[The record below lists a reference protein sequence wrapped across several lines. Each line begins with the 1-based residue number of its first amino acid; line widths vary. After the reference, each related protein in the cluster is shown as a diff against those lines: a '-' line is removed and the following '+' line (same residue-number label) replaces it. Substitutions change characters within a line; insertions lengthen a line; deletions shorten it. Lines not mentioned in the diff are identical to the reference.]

1 MSMFDALP
9 KSADV
14 VVVGSGPGGA
24 GVARTLSLAGR
35 QVLVLEQGRE
45 QRGKWYYGTYLGALC
60 YSEKMAL
67 LFTEEG
73 LNIIAPHMVGG
84 ATGMYTG
91 SAAMPPEWLER
102 RYGIDLKA
110 DAERIAAELGVA
122 PLPAD
127 LAGAASGRI
136 AAAGAALG
144 QPWFAQP
151 KFMAPG
157 RSVDRGTRF
166 DCGANCMLGCRCGA
180 KWHAAEWIDDA
191 VCHGARLATG
201 ARVARVLFNGRQV
214 AGVRGWRGGLPF
226 TVWADTVVLA
236 SGGLGSA
243 RILQHSAMDAA
254 GVGMAM
260 DTTTMVYGFGPHPG
274 NGPEP
279 PMTYSFENPRDGYML
294 STLADPWLLY
304 PLAALRVGPGPLL
317 DWRRWHRGL
326 GIMIKLKDEISGGI
340 YPDGRIRKPMTA
352 ADRQRLDLAT
362 GVCRRILIEAGA
374 EAASIF
380 VRPLIGTHPS
390 ATVRIGEMLD
400 NNLMTEIDGLYVCDA
415 SVFPESLDR
424 PTVLTILALAERL
437 ARHLAGQKKR
447 AKANPPSTRVAGSAH
462 RRHP

>member
-1 MSMFDALP
+1 MYGLMP

-24 GVARTLSLAGR
+24 SVARALSRAGR
-35 QVLVLEQGRE
+35 RVLVLEQGRDH
-45 QRGKWYYGTYLGALC
+45 RGKWYYGTYPGALC

-73 LNIIAPHMVGG
+73 LNIIAPRMVGG

-91 SAAMPPEWLER
+91 SAAMPPEWLAQ

-136 AAAGAALG
+136 AAAAAALG
-144 QPWFAQP
+144 QEWFAQP
-151 KFMAPG
+151 KFMIPG
-157 RSVDRGTRF
+157 RCADRGTRF
-166 DCGANCMLGCRCGA
+166 DCGAKCMLGCRCGA
-180 KWHAAEWIDDA
+180 KWHAAEWIDEA
-191 VCHGARLATG
+191 VFHGTRLATG
-201 ARVARVLFNGRQV
+201 ARVAQVLCNGRRV
-214 AGVRGWRGGLPF
+214 AGVRGWRNGLPF
-226 TVWADTVVLA
+226 TVWADTVVLS

-243 RILQHSAMDAA
+243 RIMQHSGMNAA

-260 DTTTMVYGFGPHPG
+260 DTTTMVYGFGPHSG
-274 NGPEP
+274 NGLEP

-294 STLADPWLLY
+294 STLTDPWLLY
-304 PLAALRVGPGPLL
+304 PLAAVRVGPGPLL
-317 DWRRWHRGL
+317 DWRRWCRGL
-326 GIMIKLKDEISGGI
+326 GIMIKLKDDISGGI

-352 ADRQRLDLAT
+352 ADRERLDLAA
-362 GVCRRILIEAGA
+362 GVCRRILLEAGA
-374 EAASIF
+374 GAASIF

-400 NNLMTEIDGLYVCDA
+400 ENLMTEIEGLYVCDA

-424 PTVLTILALAERL
+424 PTVLTILSLGERL
-437 ARHLAGQKKR
+437 SRHLAGQE
-447 AKANPPSTRVAGSAH
+447 ALGNANPPSSGGSDAAH
-462 RRHP
+462 GRKP